1 MPLGAAAAW
10 KPLLV
15 PLAGSGICSVSAA
28 HCCRVLA
35 PLEPV
40 PLSSSLQRRTTRR
53 TLIPDQGCAPLL
65 SQAMCSLL
73 FLACI
78 ALALP
83 TASRQLYPG
92 SEFSHKDLLSIS
104 HGTAVMLVIV

>member
-1 MPLGAAAAW
+1 MFQ
-10 KPLLV
+10 K
-15 PLAGSGICSVSAA
+15 
-28 HCCRVLA
+28 HCC
-35 PLEPV
+35 
-40 PLSSSLQRRTTRR
+40 SL
-53 TLIPDQGCAPLL
+53 LL
-65 SQAMCSLL
+65 QAMCSLL

>member
-1 MPLGAAAAW
+1 MAEPSSCVMQNLFRVLRTHLRSAAASDGRDNHPMCPPA
-10 KPLLV
+10 V
-15 PLAGSGICSVSAA
+15 
-28 HCCRVLA
+28 
-35 PLEPV
+35 
-40 PLSSSLQRRTTRR
+40 
-53 TLIPDQGCAPLL
+53 
-65 SQAMCSLL
+65 QAMCSLL

-92 SEFSHKDLLSIS
+92 SEFSHQDLLSIS